1 MVSHDP
7 PKLGGPRYYGS
18 GDLMFLVVEEQ
29 DFTCCRLNP
38 PLLFQFVIVN
48 PWEVSFF

>member
-7 PKLGGPRYYGS
+7 LKLGGPRYYGS

-48 PWEVSFF
+48 P